1 MSTVAITFAD
11 ELRARGDDALA
22 SIFKLRPD
30 LVSPVPNDFSALAAR
45 ATSTPSLVRALDS
58 INMWHYQI
66 IEAACALPEP
76 FKKSEIV
83 AVTSEETAFAL
94 DHLWQMGLLYKE
106 GNNYRTPTNL
116 KMLIGDEP
124 AGLGPIA
131 VKKFDFSIL
140 KEIPKAS
147 EEVLAKL
154 TWGPPRG
161 QIGNI
166 KKPGNAIGWLL
177 DNGVLVALDSNTVAL
192 PRDVA
197 IKLRGGKIHKDMVS
211 KAPNLIGKEV
221 VQKQIDLA
229 AIANISTI
237 LRWCEELLH
246 NLSDE
251 PPTALR
257 TGGLGV
263 RDLKKIAEHLGI
275 DETCAGFVAELC
287 YLGGLLVIDSD
298 DQILP
303 TSAFDIW
310 LTKSAE
316 ERWYSLVV
324 LWLDTSRVSGL
335 IGKNSD
341 KNVAPLG
348 PELDRAGASLIRRST
363 LKVLNDNPQ
372 LTPDVKS
379 LQEIVKW
386 INPQRANNDY
396 VEWTLREAEW
406 LGITGQGALSTFG
419 SNLLNEKEVLEIESA
434 LPKPVDHILIQA
446 DNSAVAP
453 GPLTP
458 ELASEMGTIA
468 DIESRGGA
476 TVYRF
481 SDSSIRRGLDHG
493 KTGDQIKT
501 FLSKISKTPMPQ
513 PLEYLITDIAKR
525 HGRLRVGSAH
535 TYIRCEDEDLVQQIL
550 HDKKCEH
557 LRLRKIA
564 PQVLVT
570 DFELA
575 EVIGELREF
584 GYLPAAE
591 NSGGVLLSQPNL
603 RRSKS
608 RPKPPRIISEFT
620 APKDAIVTAAVKTIR
635 AGERSKKVESIIPG
649 TSSNETLAL
658 INQYINEGKS
668 LIISYA
674 DNNGGV
680 SNRIIEPIS
689 ISLGTLTA
697 RDETSDE
704 ILQFRIPRINGVAPS
719 LTKSENKADLDL

>member
-11 ELRARGDDALA
+11 ELRSRSDEDLA
-22 SIFKLRPD
+22 TIFKLRPD
-30 LVSPVPNDFSALAAR
+30 LVTPVPNDFSALAAR
-45 ATSTPSLVRALDS
+45 ASSTPSLVRALDS
-58 INMWHYQI
+58 LNLWHYQI
-66 IEAACALPEP
+66 VEAACALPEP
-76 FKKSEIV
+76 FKKSELV

-116 KMLIGDEP
+116 KLLIGEEP
-124 AGLGPIA
+124 AGLGPIS
-131 VKKFDFSIL
+131 VKKFDFATL
-140 KEIPKAS
+140 KQIPKAS
-147 EEVLAKL
+147 QEVLAKL

-161 QIGNI
+161 QIANI

-177 DNGVLVALDSNTVAL
+177 ENNVLVAIDSHTVAL
-192 PRDVA
+192 PREIA
-197 IKLRGGKIHKDMVS
+197 IKLRGGKIHREMLS
-211 KAPNLIGKEV
+211 TAANLKGKKV
-221 VQKQIDLA
+221 DQKQVDVA
-229 AIANISTI
+229 AVANISTI

-257 TGGLGV
+257 NGGLGV
-263 RDLKKIAEHLGI
+263 RDLKRIAEHLGV

-287 YLGGLLVIDSD
+287 YLGGLVVVDSD

-310 LTKSAE
+310 LSKSAE
-316 ERWYSLVV
+316 ERWFSLVV
-324 LWLDTSRVSGL
+324 LWLDTSRASGL
-335 IGKNSD
+335 IGKGGD
-341 KNVAPLG
+341 KNIAPLG
-348 PELDRAGASLIRRST
+348 PELDRAGVSLIRRTT
-363 LKVLNDNPQ
+363 LKVLQDNPQ
-372 LTPDVKS
+372 ISPEITS
-379 LQEIVKW
+379 IQEIINW
-386 INPQRANNDY
+386 CNPQRANNDF
-396 VEWTLREAEW
+396 VEWNLREAEW
-406 LGITGQGALSTFG
+406 LGITGQGVISTFG
-419 SNLLNEKEVLEIESA
+419 LNLLTEKEDLGIQSA

-481 SDSSIRRGLDHG
+481 SEGSIRRGLDHG

-513 PLEYLITDIAKR
+513 PLEYLIADVAKR

-535 TYIRCEDEDLVQQIL
+535 SYIRCEDEGVVQQIL

-570 DFELA
+570 EFELT
-575 EVIGELREF
+575 EVIGELREY

-591 NSGGVLLSQPNL
+591 NAGGVLLSQPNL
-603 RRSKS
+603 RRAKS
-608 RPKPPRIISEFT
+608 RPKPPRIISEFS
-620 APKDAIVTAAVKTIR
+620 APKDAIVLSAVKTIR
-635 AGERSKKVESIIPG
+635 AGERSRKIEPIVAG

-658 INQYINEGKS
+658 INQYISEGKS
-668 LIISYA
+668 LMISYA

-680 SNRIIEPIS
+680 SNRIIDPIS

-697 RDETSDE
+697 RDEASDE
-704 ILQFRIPRINGVAPS
+704 IVQFRIPRINGVAPAVTVS
-719 LTKSENKADLDL
+719 GNKADLDL

>member
-11 ELRARGDDALA
+11 ELRSRSDDDLA
-22 SIFKLRPD
+22 TIFKLRPD
-30 LVSPVPNDFSALAAR
+30 LVTPVPNDFSALAAR
-45 ATSTPSLVRALDS
+45 ASSTPSLVRALDS
-58 INMWHYQI
+58 LNLWHYQI
-66 IEAACALPEP
+66 VEAACALPEP
-76 FKKSEIV
+76 FKKSELV

-116 KMLIGDEP
+116 KLLIGDEP
-124 AGLGPIA
+124 AGLGPIS
-131 VKKFDFSIL
+131 VKKFDFATL
-140 KEIPKAS
+140 KQIPKAS
-147 EEVLAKL
+147 QEVLAKL

-161 QIGNI
+161 QIANI

-177 DNGVLVALDSNTVAL
+177 ENNVLVAIDSHTVAL
-192 PRDVA
+192 PREIA
-197 IKLRGGKIHKDMVS
+197 IKLRGGKIHREMLS
-211 KAPNLIGKEV
+211 NAANLKGKKV
-221 VQKQIDLA
+221 DQKQVDLA
-229 AIANISTI
+229 AVANISTI

-263 RDLKKIAEHLGI
+263 RDLKRIAEHLGV

-287 YLGGLLVIDSD
+287 YLGGLVVVDSD

-310 LTKSAE
+310 LSKSAE
-316 ERWYSLVV
+316 ERWFSLVV
-324 LWLDTSRVSGL
+324 LWLDTSRASGL
-335 IGKNSD
+335 IGKGGD
-341 KNVAPLG
+341 KNIAPLG
-348 PELDRAGASLIRRST
+348 PELDRAGVSLIRRTT
-363 LKVLNDNPQ
+363 LKVLLDNPQ
-372 LTPDVKS
+372 ISPEITS
-379 LQEIVKW
+379 MQEIIKW
-386 INPQRANNDY
+386 CNPQRANNEF
-396 VEWTLREAEW
+396 VEWNLREAEW
-406 LGITGQGALSTFG
+406 LGITGQGVISTFG
-419 SNLLNEKEVLEIESA
+419 LNLLTEKEDLGIQSA

-481 SDSSIRRGLDHG
+481 SEGSIRRGLDHG

-513 PLEYLITDIAKR
+513 PLEYLIADVAKR

-535 TYIRCEDEDLVQQIL
+535 SYIRCEDEGLVQQIL

-570 DFELA
+570 EFEIT
-575 EVIGELREF
+575 EVIGELREY

-591 NSGGVLLSQPNL
+591 NAGGVLLSQPNL
-603 RRSKS
+603 RRAKS
-608 RPKPPRIISEFT
+608 RPKPPRIISEFS
-620 APKDAIVTAAVKTIR
+620 APKDAIVLSAVKTIR
-635 AGERSKKVESIIPG
+635 AGERSRKVEPIVAG

-658 INQYINEGKS
+658 INQYISEGKT
-668 LIISYA
+668 LMISYA

-680 SNRIIEPIS
+680 SNRIIDPIS

-697 RDETSDE
+697 RDEASDE
-704 ILQFRIPRINGVAPS
+704 IVQFRIPRINGVAPAVTVS
-719 LTKSENKADLDL
+719 GNKADLDL

>member
-1 MSTVAITFAD
+1 MSTAAITFAD
-11 ELRARGDDALA
+11 ELRARSDQDLA
-22 SIFKLRPD
+22 MLFQFRPD
-30 LVSPVPNDFSALAAR
+30 LVSPVPNDFSSLAAR

-58 INMWHYQI
+58 LNLWHYQI
-66 IEAACALPEP
+66 VEVACVLPEP
-76 FKKSEIV
+76 FKKSELI
-83 AVTSEETAFAL
+83 AVTNEESAIAL
-94 DHLWQMGLLYKE
+94 DYLWQMGLLYKE
-106 GNNYRTPTNL
+106 GNNFRTPTNL
-116 KMLIGDEP
+116 KLLIGDEP
-124 AGLGPIA
+124 AGLGPQSVGKI
-131 VKKFDFSIL
+131 DFTKL
-140 KEIPKAS
+140 KDVPKS
-147 EEVLAKL
+147 SLEVLAKL

-161 QIGNI
+161 SISNI

-177 DNGVLVALDSNTVAL
+177 ENNILVALDSHTVAL
-192 PRDVA
+192 PREFG
-197 IKLRGGKIHKDMVS
+197 IKLRQGKVHRDLVTKPS
-211 KAPNLIGKEV
+211 NLEGKKIT
-221 VQKQIDLA
+221 QKQVDLA
-229 AIANISTI
+229 AIANVSTI

-257 TGGLGV
+257 TGGIGV
-263 RDLKKIAEHLGI
+263 RDLKRIAEHMGV
-275 DETCAGFVAELC
+275 DEACAGFVAELC
-287 YLGGLLVIDSD
+287 YLSGLVVVDPD

-316 ERWYSLVV
+316 ERWYSLSI

-335 IGKNSD
+335 IGKISD
-341 KNVAPLG
+341 KNIAPLG
-348 PELDRAGASLIRRST
+348 PELDRAGVSLIRRTT
-363 LKVLNDNPQ
+363 LKVLIENPEIS
-372 LTPDVKS
+372 PKIES
-379 LQEIVKW
+379 LQEVVKW
-386 INPQRANNDY
+386 WNPQRFNNDFIF
-396 VEWTLREAEW
+396 WNLREAEW
-406 LGITGQGALSTFG
+406 LGITGQGVISTFG
-419 SNLLNEKEVLEIESA
+419 VNLLNSSETLGVEAA

-453 GPLTP
+453 GPLTA
-458 ELASEMGTIA
+458 ELSAELGTIA

-481 SDSSIRRGLDHG
+481 SEASIRRGLDHG
-493 KTGDQIKT
+493 KTGEQIKT
-501 FLSKISKTPMPQ
+501 FLTKTSKTPMPQ
-513 PLEYLITDIAKR
+513 PLDYLIADVAKR
-525 HGRLRVGSAH
+525 HGRLRVGTAH
-535 TYIRCEDEDLVQQIL
+535 TYIRCEDEGLVQQIL

-564 PQVLVT
+564 SQVLVT
-570 DFELA
+570 ELELT
-575 EVIGELREF
+575 EVISELREY

-591 NSGGVLLSQPNL
+591 NASGVLLSQPNL

-620 APKDAIVTAAVKTIR
+620 APKEAIVLAAVKTIR
-635 AGERSKKVESIIPG
+635 AGERSRKVEPIIPG

-658 INQYINEGKS
+658 INQYINQKRT

-697 RDETSDE
+697 RDETTGE
-704 ILQFRIPRINGVAPS
+704 IAQFRIPRINGVAPS
-719 LTKSENKADLDL
+719 LTISENKADLGL

>member
-11 ELRARGDDALA
+11 ELRARSDEDLA
-22 SIFKLRPD
+22 TIFKLRPD
-30 LVSPVPNDFSALAAR
+30 LVTPVPNDFSALAAR
-45 ATSTPSLVRALDS
+45 ASSTPSLVRALDS
-58 INMWHYQI
+58 LNLWHYQI
-66 IEAACALPEP
+66 VEAACALPEP
-76 FKKSEIV
+76 FKKSELV

-116 KMLIGDEP
+116 KLLIGEEP
-124 AGLGPIA
+124 AGLGPIS
-131 VKKFDFSIL
+131 VKKFDFATL
-140 KEIPKAS
+140 KQIPKAS
-147 EEVLAKL
+147 QEVLAKL

-161 QIGNI
+161 QIANI

-177 DNGVLVALDSNTVAL
+177 ENNVLVAIDSHTVAL
-192 PRDVA
+192 PREIA
-197 IKLRGGKIHKDMVS
+197 IKLRGGKIHKEIIS
-211 KAPNLIGKEV
+211 TASNLKGKKV
-221 VQKQIDLA
+221 DQKQVDLA
-229 AIANISTI
+229 AVANISTI

-263 RDLKKIAEHLGI
+263 RDLKRISEHLGV

-287 YLGGLLVIDSD
+287 YLGGLVVVDSD
-298 DQILP
+298 DKILP

-310 LTKSAE
+310 LSKSAE
-316 ERWYSLVV
+316 ERWFSLVV
-324 LWLDTSRVSGL
+324 LWLDTSRASGL
-335 IGKNSD
+335 IGKASD
-341 KNVAPLG
+341 KNIAPLG
-348 PELDRAGASLIRRST
+348 PELDRAGVSLIRRTT
-363 LKVLNDNPQ
+363 LKVLLENPQ
-372 LTPDVKS
+372 ISPEIS
-379 LQEIVKW
+379 SMQEIIKW
-386 INPQRANNDY
+386 WNPQRANNEF
-396 VEWTLREAEW
+396 VEWNLREAEW
-406 LGITGQGALSTFG
+406 LGITGQGVISTFG
-419 SNLLNEKEVLEIESA
+419 LYLLTEKEDLGIQSA

-481 SDSSIRRGLDHG
+481 SEGSIRRGLDHG

-513 PLEYLITDIAKR
+513 PLEYLIADVAKR
-525 HGRLRVGSAH
+525 HGRLRVGTAH
-535 TYIRCEDEDLVQQIL
+535 SYIRCEDEGLVQQIL

-570 DFELA
+570 EFELT
-575 EVIGELREF
+575 EVVGELREY

-591 NSGGVLLSQPNL
+591 NAGGVLLSQPNL
-603 RRSKS
+603 RRAKS
-608 RPKPPRIISEFT
+608 RPKPPRIVSEFS
-620 APKDAIVTAAVKTIR
+620 APKDAIVLSAVKTIR
-635 AGERSKKVESIIPG
+635 AGERSRKVEPIVAG

-658 INQYINEGKS
+658 INQYINEGKT
-668 LIISYA
+668 LMISYA

-680 SNRIIEPIS
+680 SNRIIDPIS

-697 RDETSDE
+697 RDEASDE
-704 ILQFRIPRINGVAPS
+704 IVQFRIPRINGVAPA
-719 LTKSENKADLDL
+719 LTVLGNKADLDL

>member
-11 ELRARGDDALA
+11 ELRSRSDEDLA
-22 SIFKLRPD
+22 SIFRLRPD
-30 LVSPVPNDFSALAAR
+30 LVTPVPNDFSALAAR

-58 INMWHYQI
+58 LNLWHYQI
-66 IEAACALPEP
+66 LEAACALPEP
-76 FKKSEIV
+76 FKKSELV
-83 AVTSEETAFAL
+83 AVTSEETTFAL
-94 DHLWQMGLLYKE
+94 EHLWQMGLLYKE

-116 KMLIGDEP
+116 KLLIGEEP
-124 AGLGPIA
+124 AGLGPFS
-131 VKKFDFSIL
+131 VKKFDFATL
-140 KEIPKAS
+140 KDIPKAS
-147 EEVLAKL
+147 QEVLEKL

-161 QIGNI
+161 QIANI

-177 DNGVLVALDSNTVAL
+177 DNNVLVPLDSHTVAL
-192 PRDVA
+192 PREIA
-197 IKLRGGKIHKDMVS
+197 IKLRGGKIHKQISS
-211 KAPNLIGKEV
+211 KPSSLVGKKID
-221 VQKQIDLA
+221 QKQIDLA
-229 AIANISTI
+229 AVANISTI
-237 LRWCEELLH
+237 LRWCEEFLH

-257 TGGLGV
+257 TGGIGV
-263 RDLKKIAEHLGI
+263 RDLKRIAEHLGV

-287 YLGGLLVIDSD
+287 YLGGLVVIDSD
-298 DQILP
+298 EQILP

-310 LTKSAE
+310 LTKPAE
-316 ERWYSLVV
+316 ERWYALVV

-335 IGKNSD
+335 IGKVGD
-341 KNVAPLG
+341 KSIAPLG
-348 PELDRAGASLIRRST
+348 PELDRAGACLIRRTT
-363 LKVLNDNPQ
+363 LKVLTENLQ
-372 LTPDVKS
+372 ICPDTKS
-379 LQEIVKW
+379 IQEIVKW
-386 INPQRANNDY
+386 WNPQRANSDF
-396 VEWTLREAEW
+396 VEWSLREAEW
-406 LGITGQGALSTFG
+406 LGVTGQGAISTFG
-419 SNLLNEKEVLEIESA
+419 IKLLSESEDLGIETA

-453 GPLTP
+453 GPLLP

-481 SDSSIRRGLDHG
+481 SEASIRRGLDHG

-501 FLSKISKTPMPQ
+501 FLGRTSKTPMPQ
-513 PLEYLITDIAKR
+513 PLEYLIADVAKR

-535 TYIRCEDEDLVQQIL
+535 TYIRCEDEGLVQQIL

-591 NSGGVLLSQPNL
+591 NAGGVLLSQPNL

-620 APKDAIVTAAVKTIR
+620 APKEAIVIAAVKSIKT
-635 AGERSKKVESIIPG
+635 GERSRKVEPIVPG

-658 INQYINEGKS
+658 INQYIAEGKT
-668 LIISYA
+668 LMISYA

-680 SNRIIEPIS
+680 SNRIIDPIS

-697 RDETSDE
+697 RDEASDE
-704 ILQFRIPRINGVAPS
+704 IVQFRIPRINGVAPA
-719 LTKSENKADLDL
+719 LTILENKADLDL

>member
-11 ELRARGDDALA
+11 ELRARADDALA

-116 KMLIGDEP
+116 KILIGDEP

-197 IKLRGGKIHKDMVS
+197 IKLRGGKIHKEMVS

-535 TYIRCEDEDLVQQIL
+535 TYIRCEDEGLVQQIL

-635 AGERSKKVESIIPG
+635 AGERSKKVEPIIPG

>member
-11 ELRARGDDALA
+11 ELRARADDALA

-197 IKLRGGKIHKDMVS
+197 IKLRGGKIHKEMVS

-324 LWLDTSRVSGL
+324 LWLDTSRVSGF

-535 TYIRCEDEDLVQQIL
+535 TYIRCEDEGLVQQIL

-635 AGERSKKVESIIPG
+635 AGERSKKVEPIIPG

>member
-11 ELRARGDDALA
+11 ELRARADDALA

-335 IGKNSD
+335 IGKISD

-419 SNLLNEKEVLEIESA
+419 SNLLNEKDELEIESA

-446 DNSAVAP
+446 DNSAIAP

-535 TYIRCEDEDLVQQIL
+535 TYIRCEDEGLVQQIL

-635 AGERSKKVESIIPG
+635 AGERSKKVEPIIPG

>member
-11 ELRARGDDALA
+11 ELRARADDALA

-154 TWGPPRG
+154 IWGPPRG

-197 IKLRGGKIHKDMVS
+197 IKLRGGKIHKEMVS

-335 IGKNSD
+335 IGKISD
-341 KNVAPLG
+341 KNIAPLG

-386 INPQRANNDY
+386 INPQRVNNDY

-406 LGITGQGALSTFG
+406 LGITGQGAISTFG

-535 TYIRCEDEDLVQQIL
+535 TYIRCEDEGLVQQIL

-635 AGERSKKVESIIPG
+635 AGERSKKVEPIIPG

>member
-11 ELRARGDDALA
+11 ELRARADDALA

-83 AVTSEETAFAL
+83 SVTSEETAFAL

-197 IKLRGGKIHKDMVS
+197 IKLRGGKIHKEMVS

-335 IGKNSD
+335 IGKISD

-481 SDSSIRRGLDHG
+481 TDSSIRRGLDHG

-535 TYIRCEDEDLVQQIL
+535 TYIRCEDEGLVQQIL
-550 HDKKCEH
+550 HDQKCEH

-635 AGERSKKVESIIPG
+635 AGERSKKVEPIIPG

>member
-11 ELRARGDDALA
+11 ELRARTDDALA

-154 TWGPPRG
+154 IWGPPRG

-197 IKLRGGKIHKDMVS
+197 IKLRGGKIHKEMVS

-335 IGKNSD
+335 IGKISD

-386 INPQRANNDY
+386 INPQRVNNDY

-434 LPKPVDHILIQA
+434 LPRPVDHILIQA

-513 PLEYLITDIAKR
+513 PLDYLITDIAKR

-535 TYIRCEDEDLVQQIL
+535 TYIRCEDEGLVQQIL

>member
-1 MSTVAITFAD
+1 
-11 ELRARGDDALA
+11 
-22 SIFKLRPD
+22 
-30 LVSPVPNDFSALAAR
+30 
-45 ATSTPSLVRALDS
+45 
-58 INMWHYQI
+58 
-66 IEAACALPEP
+66 
-76 FKKSEIV
+76 
-83 AVTSEETAFAL
+83 
-94 DHLWQMGLLYKE
+94 
-106 GNNYRTPTNL
+106 
-116 KMLIGDEP
+116 MLIGDEP

-140 KEIPKAS
+140 KEIPKVS

-535 TYIRCEDEDLVQQIL
+535 TYIRCEDEGLVQQIL

>member
-11 ELRARGDDALA
+11 ELRSRSDEDLA
-22 SIFKLRPD
+22 SIFRLRPD
-30 LVSPVPNDFSALAAR
+30 LVTPVPNDFSALAAR

-58 INMWHYQI
+58 LNLWHYQI
-66 IEAACALPEP
+66 LEAACALPEP
-76 FKKSEIV
+76 FKKSELV
-83 AVTSEETAFAL
+83 AVTSEETTFAL
-94 DHLWQMGLLYKE
+94 EHLWQMGLLYKE

-116 KMLIGDEP
+116 KLLIGEEP
-124 AGLGPIA
+124 AGLGPFS
-131 VKKFDFSIL
+131 VKKFDFATL
-140 KEIPKAS
+140 KDIPKAS
-147 EEVLAKL
+147 QEVLEKL

-161 QIGNI
+161 QIANI

-177 DNGVLVALDSNTVAL
+177 DNNVLVPLDSHTVAL
-192 PRDVA
+192 PREIA
-197 IKLRGGKIHKDMVS
+197 IKLRGGKIHKQISS
-211 KAPNLIGKEV
+211 KPSSLVGKKID
-221 VQKQIDLA
+221 QKQIDLA
-229 AIANISTI
+229 AVANISTI
-237 LRWCEELLH
+237 LRWCEEFLH

-257 TGGLGV
+257 TGGIGV
-263 RDLKKIAEHLGI
+263 RDLKRIAEHLGV
-275 DETCAGFVAELC
+275 DETCAGFIAELC
-287 YLGGLLVIDSD
+287 YLGGLVVIDSD
-298 DQILP
+298 EQILP

-310 LTKSAE
+310 LTKPAE
-316 ERWYSLVV
+316 ERWYALVV

-335 IGKNSD
+335 IGKVGD
-341 KNVAPLG
+341 KSIAPLG
-348 PELDRAGASLIRRST
+348 PELDRAGACLIRRTT
-363 LKVLNDNPQ
+363 LKVLTENLQ
-372 LTPDVKS
+372 ICPDTKS
-379 LQEIVKW
+379 IQEIVKW
-386 INPQRANNDY
+386 WNPQRANSDF
-396 VEWTLREAEW
+396 VEWSLREAEW
-406 LGITGQGALSTFG
+406 LGVTGQGAISTFG
-419 SNLLNEKEVLEIESA
+419 IKLLSESEDLGIESA

-453 GPLTP
+453 GPLLP

-481 SDSSIRRGLDHG
+481 SEASIRRGLDHG

-501 FLSKISKTPMPQ
+501 FLGRTSKTPMPQ
-513 PLEYLITDIAKR
+513 PLEYLIADVAKR

-535 TYIRCEDEDLVQQIL
+535 TYIRCEDEGLVQQIL

-591 NSGGVLLSQPNL
+591 NAGGVLLSQPNL

-620 APKDAIVTAAVKTIR
+620 APKEAIVIAAVKSIKT
-635 AGERSKKVESIIPG
+635 GERSRKVEPIVPG

-658 INQYINEGKS
+658 INQYIAEGKT
-668 LIISYA
+668 LMISYA

-680 SNRIIEPIS
+680 SNRIIDPIS

-697 RDETSDE
+697 RDEASDE
-704 ILQFRIPRINGVAPS
+704 IVQFRIPRINGVAPA
-719 LTKSENKADLDL
+719 LTILENKADLDL

>member
-11 ELRARGDDALA
+11 ELRSRSDDDLA
-22 SIFKLRPD
+22 TIFKLRPD
-30 LVSPVPNDFSALAAR
+30 LVTPVPNDFSALAAR
-45 ATSTPSLVRALDS
+45 ASSTPSLVRALDS
-58 INMWHYQI
+58 LNLWHYQI
-66 IEAACALPEP
+66 VEAACALPEP
-76 FKKSEIV
+76 FKKSELV

-116 KMLIGDEP
+116 KLLIGDEP
-124 AGLGPIA
+124 AGLGPIS
-131 VKKFDFSIL
+131 VKKFDFATL
-140 KEIPKAS
+140 KQIPKAS
-147 EEVLAKL
+147 QEVLAKL

-161 QIGNI
+161 QIANI

-177 DNGVLVALDSNTVAL
+177 ENNVLVAIDSHTVAL
-192 PRDVA
+192 PREIA
-197 IKLRGGKIHKDMVS
+197 IKLRGGKIHREMLS
-211 KAPNLIGKEV
+211 NAANLKGKKV
-221 VQKQIDLA
+221 DQKQVDLA
-229 AIANISTI
+229 AVANISTI

-263 RDLKKIAEHLGI
+263 RDLKRIAEHLGV

-287 YLGGLLVIDSD
+287 YLGGLVVVDSD

-310 LTKSAE
+310 LSKSAE
-316 ERWYSLVV
+316 ERWFSLVV
-324 LWLDTSRVSGL
+324 LWLDTSRASGL
-335 IGKNSD
+335 IGKGGD
-341 KNVAPLG
+341 KNIAPLG
-348 PELDRAGASLIRRST
+348 PELDRAGVSLIRRTT
-363 LKVLNDNPQ
+363 LKVLLDNPQ
-372 LTPDVKS
+372 ISPEITS
-379 LQEIVKW
+379 MQEIIKW
-386 INPQRANNDY
+386 CNPQRANNEF
-396 VEWTLREAEW
+396 VEWNLREAEW
-406 LGITGQGALSTFG
+406 LGITGQGVNSTFG
-419 SNLLNEKEVLEIESA
+419 LNLLTEREDLGIQSA

-481 SDSSIRRGLDHG
+481 SEGSIRRGLDHG

-513 PLEYLITDIAKR
+513 PLEYLIADVAKR

-535 TYIRCEDEDLVQQIL
+535 SYIRCEDEGLVQQIL

-570 DFELA
+570 EFELT
-575 EVIGELREF
+575 EVIGELREY

-591 NSGGVLLSQPNL
+591 NAGGVLLSQPNL
-603 RRSKS
+603 RRAKS
-608 RPKPPRIISEFT
+608 RPKPPRIISEFS
-620 APKDAIVTAAVKTIR
+620 APKDAIVLSAVKTIR
-635 AGERSKKVESIIPG
+635 AGERSRKVEPIVAG

-658 INQYINEGKS
+658 INQYISEGKT
-668 LIISYA
+668 LMISYA

-680 SNRIIEPIS
+680 SNRIIDPIS

-697 RDETSDE
+697 RDEASDE
-704 ILQFRIPRINGVAPS
+704 IVQFRIPRINGVAPAVTVS
-719 LTKSENKADLDL
+719 GNKADLDL

>member
-1 MSTVAITFAD
+1 MSTAAITFAD
-11 ELRARGDDALA
+11 ELRARSDQDLA
-22 SIFKLRPD
+22 MIFQFRPD
-30 LVSPVPNDFSALAAR
+30 LVSPVPNDFSSLAAR

-58 INMWHYQI
+58 LNLWHYQI
-66 IEAACALPEP
+66 VEAACVLPEP
-76 FKKSEIV
+76 FKKSELI
-83 AVTSEETAFAL
+83 AVTNEESATAL
-94 DHLWQMGLLYKE
+94 DYLWQMGLLYKE
-106 GNNYRTPTNL
+106 GNNFRTPTNL
-116 KMLIGDEP
+116 KLLIGDEP
-124 AGLGPIA
+124 AGLGPQSVGKI
-131 VKKFDFSIL
+131 DFTKL
-140 KEIPKAS
+140 KDVPKS
-147 EEVLAKL
+147 SLDVLAKL

-161 QIGNI
+161 SISNI

-177 DNGVLVALDSNTVAL
+177 ENNILVALDSHTVAL
-192 PRDVA
+192 PREFG
-197 IKLRGGKIHKDMVS
+197 IKLRQGKVHRDLVTKPS
-211 KAPNLIGKEV
+211 NLEGKKID
-221 VQKQIDLA
+221 QKQVDLA
-229 AIANISTI
+229 AIANVSTI

-257 TGGLGV
+257 TGGIGV
-263 RDLKKIAEHLGI
+263 RDLKRIAEHMGV
-275 DETCAGFVAELC
+275 DEACAGFVAELC
-287 YLGGLLVIDSD
+287 YLSGLVVIDPD

-316 ERWYSLVV
+316 ERWYSLSI

-335 IGKNSD
+335 IGKISD
-341 KNVAPLG
+341 KNIAPLG
-348 PELDRAGASLIRRST
+348 PELDRAGVSLIRRTT
-363 LKVLNDNPQ
+363 LKVLIENPEIS
-372 LTPDVKS
+372 PKIES

-386 INPQRANNDY
+386 WNPQRVNNDFIF
-396 VEWTLREAEW
+396 WNLREAEW
-406 LGITGQGALSTFG
+406 LGITGQGVISTFG
-419 SNLLNEKEVLEIESA
+419 INLLNSSETLGVEAA

-453 GPLTP
+453 GPLTA
-458 ELASEMGTIA
+458 ELSAELGTIA

-481 SDSSIRRGLDHG
+481 SEASIRRGLDHG
-493 KTGDQIKT
+493 KTGEQIKT
-501 FLSKISKTPMPQ
+501 FLTKTSKTPMPQ
-513 PLEYLITDIAKR
+513 PLDYLIADVAKR
-525 HGRLRVGSAH
+525 HGRLRVGTAH
-535 TYIRCEDEDLVQQIL
+535 TYIRCEDEGLVQQIL

-564 PQVLVT
+564 SQVLVT
-570 DFELA
+570 ELELT
-575 EVIGELREF
+575 EVISELREY

-591 NSGGVLLSQPNL
+591 NASGVLLSQPNL

-620 APKDAIVTAAVKTIR
+620 APKEAIVLAAVKTIR
-635 AGERSKKVESIIPG
+635 AGERSRKVEPIIPG

-658 INQYINEGKS
+658 INQYIDEKRT
-668 LIISYA
+668 LVISYA

-697 RDETSDE
+697 RDETTGE
-704 ILQFRIPRINGVAPS
+704 IAQFRIPRINGVAPS
-719 LTKSENKADLDL
+719 LTISENKADLGL

>member
-11 ELRARGDDALA
+11 ELRARTDDALA

-251 PPTALR
+251 PPMALR

-275 DETCAGFVAELC
+275 DESCAGFVAELC

-335 IGKNSD
+335 IGKISD

-535 TYIRCEDEDLVQQIL
+535 TYIRCEDEGLVQQIL

>member
-535 TYIRCEDEDLVQQIL
+535 TYNRCEDEGLVQQIL

>member
-11 ELRARGDDALA
+11 ELRSRSDDDLA
-22 SIFKLRPD
+22 TIFKLRPD
-30 LVSPVPNDFSALAAR
+30 LVTPVPNDFSALAAR
-45 ATSTPSLVRALDS
+45 ASSTPSLVRALDS
-58 INMWHYQI
+58 LNLWHYQI
-66 IEAACALPEP
+66 VEAACALPEP
-76 FKKSEIV
+76 FKKSELV

-116 KMLIGDEP
+116 KLLIGDEP
-124 AGLGPIA
+124 AGLGPIS
-131 VKKFDFSIL
+131 VKKFDFATL
-140 KEIPKAS
+140 KQIPKAS
-147 EEVLAKL
+147 QEVLAKL

-161 QIGNI
+161 QIANI

-177 DNGVLVALDSNTVAL
+177 ENNVLVAIDSHTVAL
-192 PRDVA
+192 PREIA
-197 IKLRGGKIHKDMVS
+197 IKLRGGKIHREMLS
-211 KAPNLIGKEV
+211 NAANLKGKKV
-221 VQKQIDLA
+221 DQKQVDLA
-229 AIANISTI
+229 AVANISTI

-263 RDLKKIAEHLGI
+263 RDLKRIAEHLGV

-287 YLGGLLVIDSD
+287 YLGGLVVVDSD

-310 LTKSAE
+310 LSKSAE
-316 ERWYSLVV
+316 ERWFSLVV
-324 LWLDTSRVSGL
+324 LWLDTSRASGL
-335 IGKNSD
+335 IGKGGD
-341 KNVAPLG
+341 KNIAPLG
-348 PELDRAGASLIRRST
+348 PELDRAGVSLIRRTT
-363 LKVLNDNPQ
+363 LKVLLDNPQ
-372 LTPDVKS
+372 ISPEITS
-379 LQEIVKW
+379 MQEIIKW
-386 INPQRANNDY
+386 CNPQRANNEF
-396 VEWTLREAEW
+396 VEWNLREAEW
-406 LGITGQGALSTFG
+406 LGITGQGVISTFG
-419 SNLLNEKEVLEIESA
+419 LNLLTEREDLGIQSA

-481 SDSSIRRGLDHG
+481 SEGSIRRGLDHG

-513 PLEYLITDIAKR
+513 PLEYLIADVAKR

-535 TYIRCEDEDLVQQIL
+535 SYIRCEDEGLVQQIL

-570 DFELA
+570 EFELT
-575 EVIGELREF
+575 EVIGELREY

-591 NSGGVLLSQPNL
+591 NAGGVLLSQPNL
-603 RRSKS
+603 RRAKS
-608 RPKPPRIISEFT
+608 RPKPPRIISEFS
-620 APKDAIVTAAVKTIR
+620 APKDAIVLSAVKTIR
-635 AGERSKKVESIIPG
+635 AGERSRKVEPIVAG

-658 INQYINEGKS
+658 INQYISEGKT
-668 LIISYA
+668 LMISYA

-680 SNRIIEPIS
+680 SNRIIDPIS

-697 RDETSDE
+697 RDEASDE
-704 ILQFRIPRINGVAPS
+704 IVQFRIPRINGVAPAVTVS
-719 LTKSENKADLDL
+719 GNKADLDL

>member
-11 ELRARGDDALA
+11 ELRARADDALA

-197 IKLRGGKIHKDMVS
+197 IKLRGGKIHKEMVS

-335 IGKNSD
+335 IGKISD

-481 SDSSIRRGLDHG
+481 TDSSIRRGLDHG

-535 TYIRCEDEDLVQQIL
+535 TYIRCEDEGLVQQIL
-550 HDKKCEH
+550 HDQKCEH

-635 AGERSKKVESIIPG
+635 AGERSKKVEPIIPG

>member
-11 ELRARGDDALA
+11 ELRSRSDDDLA
-22 SIFKLRPD
+22 TIFKLRPD
-30 LVSPVPNDFSALAAR
+30 LVTPVPNDFSALAAR
-45 ATSTPSLVRALDS
+45 ASSTPSLVRALDS
-58 INMWHYQI
+58 LNLWHYQI
-66 IEAACALPEP
+66 VEAACALPEP
-76 FKKSEIV
+76 FKKSELV

-116 KMLIGDEP
+116 KLLIGDEP
-124 AGLGPIA
+124 AGLGPIS
-131 VKKFDFSIL
+131 VKKFDFATL
-140 KEIPKAS
+140 KQIPKAS
-147 EEVLAKL
+147 QEVLAKL

-161 QIGNI
+161 QIANI

-177 DNGVLVALDSNTVAL
+177 ENNVLVAIDSHTVAL
-192 PRDVA
+192 PREIA
-197 IKLRGGKIHKDMVS
+197 IKLRGGKIHREMLS
-211 KAPNLIGKEV
+211 NAANLKGKKV
-221 VQKQIDLA
+221 DQKQVDLA
-229 AIANISTI
+229 AVANISTI

-263 RDLKKIAEHLGI
+263 RDLKRIAEHLGV

-287 YLGGLLVIDSD
+287 YLGGLVVVDSD

-310 LTKSAE
+310 LSKSAE
-316 ERWYSLVV
+316 ERWFSLAV
-324 LWLDTSRVSGL
+324 LWLDTSRASGL
-335 IGKNSD
+335 IGKGGD
-341 KNVAPLG
+341 KNIAPLG
-348 PELDRAGASLIRRST
+348 PELDRAGVSLIRRTT
-363 LKVLNDNPQ
+363 LKVLVDNPQ
-372 LTPDVKS
+372 ISPEITS
-379 LQEIVKW
+379 MQEIIKW
-386 INPQRANNDY
+386 CNPQRANNEF
-396 VEWTLREAEW
+396 VEWNLREAEW
-406 LGITGQGALSTFG
+406 LGITGQGVISTFG
-419 SNLLNEKEVLEIESA
+419 LNLLTEKEDLGIQSA

-481 SDSSIRRGLDHG
+481 SEGSIRRGLDHG

-513 PLEYLITDIAKR
+513 PLEYLIADVAKR

-535 TYIRCEDEDLVQQIL
+535 SYIRCEDEGLVQQIL

-570 DFELA
+570 EFELT
-575 EVIGELREF
+575 EVIGELREY

-591 NSGGVLLSQPNL
+591 NAGGVLLSQPNL
-603 RRSKS
+603 RRAKS
-608 RPKPPRIISEFT
+608 RPKPPRIISEFS
-620 APKDAIVTAAVKTIR
+620 APKDAIVLSAVKTIR
-635 AGERSKKVESIIPG
+635 AGERSRKVEPIVAG

-658 INQYINEGKS
+658 INQYISEGKT
-668 LIISYA
+668 LMISYA

-680 SNRIIEPIS
+680 SNRIIDPIS

-697 RDETSDE
+697 RDEASDE
-704 ILQFRIPRINGVAPS
+704 IVQFRIPRINGVAPAVTVS
-719 LTKSENKADLDL
+719 GNKADLDL